1 MVALATQFA
10 EAAADIRSAGT
21 ETGQW
26 RLIGHLAVTHVPGCN
41 WASVSDVHASRGRSF
56 GASDAIAARLDQLQ
70 YDLGEGPCLQS
81 AEVGASVLCADL
93 DKERRW
99 PNFVARARSETALR
113 SVLAI
118 RLPGRDS
125 AAMNFYAD
133 QPDTFDD
140 TAIAAASI
148 LAAHAAGLLAVGES
162 AARSHNLEIA
172 LGSNRRIGMAIGV
185 LMAITRSPKRKRSVC
200 YDWPAKHSIA
210 SCVTSLP
217 TSPGP
222 ARCPISMTGAVAAHR
237 RGASFRQRQARAR
250 AFSNVRL
257 ACPGRG
263 VGR

>member
-1 MVALATQFA
+1 MRLATQFA

-41 WASVSDVHASRGRSF
+41 WASVSDVHAGRGRSF

-133 QPDTFDD
+133 QPDAFDD

-185 LMAITRSPKRKRSVC
+185 LMAYHKITEEEAFRLLRLASQTLHRKLR
-200 YDWPAKHSIA
+200 DIA
-210 SCVTSLP
+210 ADVTRTGTLP
-217 TSPGP
+217 DLDDG
-222 ARCPISMTGAVAAHR
+222 RG
-237 RGASFRQRQARAR
+237 RGASTRGELSSETSPRA
-250 AFSNVRL
+250 SIQ
-257 ACPGRG
+257 
-263 VGR
+263 